1 MSPRFTSLKNMA
13 GKATVIDTSKPSS
26 QNLSFLK
33 AGAPITID
41 ISTPAGQKRKFN
53 TYFIGYLPKKY
64 VLIEFPD
71 ATKLGNFS
79 QYIGQ
84 GTVITVRGLIEGR
97 DGAAVAFM
105 SSIRQT
111 LQIPSRIM
119 VLDIPNTVTLQQLR
133 SSVRIDTQ
141 IPAKVKIDE
150 VYWQTTM
157 TNISVDGGQLDIING
172 EKLVLAE
179 DKIIDIVVE
188 MGEGENSIK
197 LNARVCNIK
206 QQVDGLSFGVKFNA
220 VSKQQVI
227 ELLYQALI

>member
-1 MSPRFTSLKNMA
+1 MA
-13 GKATVIDTSKPSS
+13 EQAILTDPTKPSAR
-26 QNLSFLK
+26 NLAFLK

-64 VLIEFPD
+64 VLIEFPE
-71 ATKLGNFS
+71 ASKLGNFS

-97 DGAAVAFM
+97 DGAAVAFI
-105 SSIRQT
+105 SSVKQT

-141 IPAKVKIDE
+141 IQAKVKIDD

-157 TNISVDGGQLDIING
+157 SNLSVDGGQLDIING

-179 DKIIDIVVE
+179 NKVIEIVME
-188 MGEGENSIK
+188 RSAGESYIK
-197 LNARVCNIK
+197 FNATVCNIK
-206 QQVDGLSFGVKFNA
+206 QQVDGISFGVKFNK
-220 VSKQQVI
+220 VGKEQVI

>member
-1 MSPRFTSLKNMA
+1 MA
-13 GKATVIDTSKPSS
+13 EQEILIDPTKPSAR
-26 QNLSFLK
+26 NLSYLK
-33 AGAPITID
+33 AGAPIIID

-64 VLIEFPD
+64 VLIEYPD
-71 ATKLGNFS
+71 SSKLGAFS

-97 DGAAVAFM
+97 YGAAVAFI

-141 IPAKVKIDE
+141 IVAKVKIDD

-157 TNISVDGGQLDIING
+157 TNLSVNGGQLDIING

-179 DKIIDIVVE
+179 DKIIEVLVE
-188 MGEGENSIK
+188 TSEGEDNIK
-197 LNARVCNIK
+197 LDATVCNFK
-206 QQVDGLSFGVKFNA
+206 QQVDGVSFGVKFNQ
-220 VSKQQVI
+220 VNKQQVI
-227 ELLYQALI
+227 ELLYQALV